1 MTCNLLMSDQVN
13 GLVISLLTSIYI
25 STYRRWPTCDSH
37 RLGET
42 CTHVLDSKLVL
53 WRCYMPF
60 LDQSCTVDMTLDM
73 LTANNQSSCLK
84 RRKLPTLFFL
94 IRAALGWTFRM
105 DIVSNMI
112 WRKWNMY
119 AVFLKF
125 VITVHFYA
133 CIVLHSRNT
142 GID

>member
-1 MTCNLLMSDQVN
+1 MTCNLPMSDQVN
-13 GLVISLLTSIYI
+13 GLAISLLTSIYI

-37 RLGET
+37 LYTCCRLKT
-42 CTHVLDSKLVL
+42 VVL

-60 LDQSCTVDMTLDM
+60 LDQSCTVDMTLDVWKDASYR
-73 LTANNQSSCLK
+73 LF
-84 RRKLPTLFFL
+84 FFL